1 LKELLQV
8 GRAALIRNRKKK
20 KNQLDMQ
27 QVETLKTPKGGSVA
41 EQLK

>member
-1 LKELLQV
+1 M
-8 GRAALIRNRKKK
+8 KKK

-27 QVETLKTPKGGSVA
+27 QVETLKTPKGGSLA